1 MRVPNPW
8 INQIRT
14 KIENLRLSLDDIEF
28 RVQSGHLGKNE
39 SNFIFKLKAGK
50 SEDVNNMTGKFM
62 AEVNKELDKKMRQR
76 DEAQEMRTIQEKG
89 QKRLEAMILE
99 TGAIL

>member
-14 KIENLRLSLDDIEF
+14 KIESLRLSLDDIEF
-28 RVQSGHLGKNE
+28 RVQSGHLGQNE

>member
-14 KIENLRLSLDDIEF
+14 KIESLRQSLNDIEF
-28 RVQSGHLGKNE
+28 RVQSGHLGQNE

>member
-14 KIENLRLSLDDIEF
+14 KIESLRQGLDNIEF
-28 RVQSGHLGKNE
+28 RVQSGHLGQNE

-50 SEDVNNMTGKFM
+50 SEDVNGMTGDFM
-62 AEVNKELDKKMRQR
+62 AKVN
-76 DEAQEMRTIQEKG
+76 
-89 QKRLEAMILE
+89 
-99 TGAIL
+99 